1 MASQR
6 LLSVL
11 LVLVMGLASASTHG
25 ATETRTVNAQATGI
39 DYEQAVFN
47 ALSEAVRQVRGAQI
61 SASRQVQ
68 SSLGRISTR
77 GSGDSESTTT
87 VSAAQS
93 SSTRVRS
100 SGLIS
105 GYRVLSVTDAS
116 GGGKLAKLQV
126 DLPVYKVPGSSAQ
139 DNRWRMAVYPVEVTT
154 GLFQV
159 NGQQMPGRDV
169 SERLTHSISNALTR
183 SRRFAMLA
191 RDNDDAI
198 YAERERIAGKDVP
211 VAEKAMLGNTLGA
224 EYLVVTRV
232 TDFSLSSEQLTSSLT
247 GEISQVSKGA
257 AVLELR
263 VLAPATGAIVWSQTL
278 NADARQLGVD
288 LAGDSS
294 SGQQV
299 FDSLGREVA
308 LRVVDAVWPPLVEEN
323 SGGQLVIN
331 MGGGLLKPGEQWEVF
346 ALGKAVRNSH
356 TGAGLGREEH
366 KVATVTISRNTDKL
380 SYATILDGSV
390 EGKGHVLRRNP
401 QHLSAADPA
410 EAIRGTRKRT
420 CLPMDPC

>member
-1 MASQR
+1 MW
-6 LLSVL
+6 
-11 LVLVMGLASASTHG
+11 LVLACGLVSASAHG
-25 ATETRTVNAQATGI
+25 ATEIRTVVAQATGV
-39 DYEQAVFN
+39 DREQAIYN
-47 ALSEAVRQVRGAQI
+47 ALSDAVRQVRGAQI

-68 SSLGRISTR
+68 TSLGRLSTR
-77 GSGDSESTTT
+77 GSDGSESSTT
-87 VSAAQS
+87 VSKTQS
-93 SSTRVRS
+93 NSTRVRS

-105 GYRVLSVTDAS
+105 GYKVLSLTNAP

-126 DLPVYKVPGSSAQ
+126 NLPIYTVPGSSAQ
-139 DNRWRMAVYPVEVTT
+139 DNRWRMAVYPVEVAA
-154 GLFQV
+154 GVFQV
-159 NGQQMPGRDV
+159 NNQRVSGREV
-169 SERLTHSISNALTR
+169 AQRLTHSISSALTR

-198 YAERERIAGKDVP
+198 YAERERMQGEDVP

-232 TDFSLSSEQLTSSLT
+232 TDVSLSSEQLTSSLT
-247 GEISQVSKGA
+247 GEISQVSTGA

-263 VLAPATGAIVWSQTL
+263 VLVPATGAIVWSQTL
-278 NADARQLGVD
+278 NADARQLDID

-294 SGQQV
+294 SAQQV

-308 LRVVDAVWPPLVEEN
+308 LRVVDAVWPPLIESN
-323 SGGQLVIN
+323 SGDQLVIN

-366 KVATVTISRNTDKL
+366 KVATVTISRSTDKL
-380 SYATILDGSV
+380 SYATILNGTV
-390 EGKGHVLRRNP
+390 EGKGQVLRRNP
-401 QHLSAADPA
+401 QHLSAGDPA
-410 EAIRGTRKRT
+410 EAIRGTRART
-420 CLPMDPC
+420 CLPIDPC

>member
-25 ATETRTVNAQATGI
+25 ATETRTVTAQATGI
-39 DYEQAVFN
+39 DYEQAVYN
-47 ALSEAVRQVRGAQI
+47 ALSEAVRQVRGAQS

-87 VSAAQS
+87 VSAAQTN
-93 SSTRVRS
+93 STRVRS

-139 DNRWRMAVYPVEVTT
+139 DNRWRMAVYPVEVTS
-154 GLFQV
+154 GLFQL
-159 NGQQMPGRDV
+159 NGQQMPGREV

-198 YAERERIAGKDVP
+198 Y
-211 VAEKAMLGNTLGA
+211 
-224 EYLVVTRV
+224 
-232 TDFSLSSEQLTSSLT
+232 
-247 GEISQVSKGA
+247 
-257 AVLELR
+257 
-263 VLAPATGAIVWSQTL
+263 
-278 NADARQLGVD
+278 
-288 LAGDSS
+288 
-294 SGQQV
+294 
-299 FDSLGREVA
+299 
-308 LRVVDAVWPPLVEEN
+308 
-323 SGGQLVIN
+323 
-331 MGGGLLKPGEQWEVF
+331 
-346 ALGKAVRNSH
+346 
-356 TGAGLGREEH
+356 
-366 KVATVTISRNTDKL
+366 
-380 SYATILDGSV
+380 
-390 EGKGHVLRRNP
+390 
-401 QHLSAADPA
+401 
-410 EAIRGTRKRT
+410 
-420 CLPMDPC
+420 